1 MRLKKTFDVASKDK
15 AIMERYSIGRI
26 SAEKGAE
33 MIAKT
38 NDTECTI
45 DDFISLCVRCGFRVN
60 IDDQLSC
67 FKEN

>member
-33 MIAKT
+33 MIAEN

-45 DDFISLCVRCGFRVN
+45 DDFISLCVKCGFRVN
-60 IDDQLSC
+60 AEDQGLY
-67 FKEN
+67 FKTK